1 MAEVFCRGPQ
11 PPSSL
16 VTQTQDRGVQ
26 RVLDQVIYHTGMGHL
41 SFRIPDST
49 EAAIDAMA
57 DEEGLSRSE
66 IARELLI
73 DGARLRTGAP
83 VLIGD
88 GGASLVSN
96 VESIKARDNYM
107 MATLLLLLGMLY
119 AQMVLEG
126 TAQLMGMTMLAVA
139 GVAILVQ
146 FWRQ

>member
-1 MAEVFCRGPQ
+1 
-11 PPSSL
+11 
-16 VTQTQDRGVQ
+16 
-26 RVLDQVIYHTGMGHL
+26 
-41 SFRIPDST
+41 
-49 EAAIDAMA
+49 MA